1 MFRRRT
7 LLALIIIGVV
17 PAFAFVNTLVSA
29 ARARREAI
37 ALDWARRGRAELA
50 AGRPAAAAEDFE
62 TADQYARDRG
72 AYRLQLAE
80 ALVAAGRTLEA
91 EAELQTLWNA
101 TPGSGTVNLQLAR
114 LYAGQGRV
122 TDAVRYYHLAV
133 DGAWPTNAA
142 ELRRQA
148 RLELARFLLTKHDQV
163 QAQAELVA
171 LAGDV
176 PSNPTDPAAARLAG
190 EVAFDTGDYRSARRY
205 LERINT
211 ADLDADGAR
220 MLDLSARAIDL
231 DPYARGI
238 RSRERVR
245 RVVRAFRI
253 ADSALMRCAADSLQP
268 QRAERDVLEPSMD
281 ERRLARDPDT
291 IDETLTFASEA
302 VAAVRM
308 ACGAGNTDEQ
318 ALGLVFEQR
327 RPPT

>member
-7 LLALIIIGVV
+7 LMALIIVGVV

-37 ALDWARRGRAELA
+37 SLDWARRGRADLA

-91 EAELQTLWNA
+91 EAELQTLWTA

-122 TDAVRYYHLAV
+122 TEAVRYYHLAV

-148 RLELARFLLTKHDQV
+148 RLELARFLLAKNDRV

-205 LERINT
+205 LERVRVAGDAT
-211 ADLDADGAR
+211 KSEEALD
-220 MLDLSARAIDL
+220 DLSAKARCRAQWKK
-231 DPYARGI
+231 YAL
-238 RSRERVR
+238 R
-245 RVVRAFRI
+245 RVP
-253 ADSALMRCAADSLQP
+253 CAAARSHRMP
-268 QRAERDVLEPSMD
+268 GAPPSD
-281 ERRLARDPDT
+281 RRHVGPWWSHG
-291 IDETLTFASEA
+291 E
-302 VAAVRM
+302 
-308 ACGAGNTDEQ
+308 
-318 ALGLVFEQR
+318 
-327 RPPT
+327 